1 MKDNQ
6 NATMNGGNSSN
17 LINRVIKL
25 LKDRRD
31 KILNGDINCIP
42 LPFKRFRNEL
52 PGIEQGSYY
61 LLSGINI

>member
-6 NATMNGGNSSN
+6 NITMNGESSSN
-17 LINRVIKL
+17 LTTRVIKL
-25 LKDRRD
+25 LEERRD